1 VFSYPLILLPFVSSA
16 FVPTDTMPGPVRW
29 FAQHQPVTPIVNTI
43 RDLLVHQS
51 ASPDIGIALAWCIG
65 LLSVAYV
72 LAILTYRRKIT

>member
-43 RDLLVHQS
+43 RDLLAHQP

-72 LAILTYRRKIT
+72 LAMLTYHRTIT